1 MRLRSIVIFSNI
13 GIHSS
18 MVAITLGNLVSK
30 KIIAGSSFEKHLS
43 LSKFLQQSVKRQLFV
58 VEWISDGRVDC
69 GFLRLLTRKDFEVIF
84 LEQDDLLVILPE
96 SHPLA
101 DCERFPVTA
110 LCNDPF
116 MLLEKDTKAEVSE
129 IFEQYD
135 LTPKVH
141 FTTCER
147 AIHDQVIALS
157 VFYE

>member
-1 MRLRSIVIFSNI
+1 M
-13 GIHSS
+13 
-18 MVAITLGNLVSK
+18 
-30 KIIAGSSFEKHLS
+30 
-43 LSKFLQQSVKRQLFV
+43 
-58 VEWISDGRVDC
+58 EWISDGRVDC

-157 VFYE
+157 VFYEKIISALRSS